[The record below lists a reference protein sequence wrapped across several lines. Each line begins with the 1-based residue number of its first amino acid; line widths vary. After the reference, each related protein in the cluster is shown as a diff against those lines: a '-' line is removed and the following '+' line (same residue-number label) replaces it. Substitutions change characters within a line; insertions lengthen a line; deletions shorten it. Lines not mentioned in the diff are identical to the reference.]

1 MLKLKEYQIRTI
13 EKLGMF
19 LEKARLTDPQLAFIE
34 EQDAKDYS
42 SKYKQL
48 PGMEDIPYICLRL
61 PTGGGKTLLSSY
73 AISVASDK
81 YLEKEYQIVLWLVPT
96 DIIRKQTL
104 EVLKDQ
110 LHPNRAILDEQ
121 FSGQVRVY
129 DIGDFT
135 QLRPQDLQEAT
146 NIFVTTFAA
155 FRVNSTD
162 GRKVYAHNENLESHF
177 GRISVAD
184 YFEKDEYGK
193 VKYSFANLLAYTCPL
208 VVIDEAHNHHSKLS
222 TEVLQRL
229 RPSAIIEFT
238 ATPAEN
244 SNVLFKV
251 SASELKAEDMIKLP
265 VRLAEHRSWEDAVT
279 NAIQTRERLEELA
292 NQESSYIRPIV
303 LFQAENIDREVTV
316 EVILKYLVD
325 QEEIPRE
332 QIAIAT
338 GSQRELDR
346 INLFLP
352 DCPIRFVIT
361 VQALKEGW
369 DCSFA
374 YVFCSLARVQSSK
387 DAEQLLG
394 RVLRMPYAKRRKH
407 DDLNRAYAHVS
418 VSTWAEA
425 IDKIRDNLIGMGF
438 EDVEA
443 EANIQYTQPLF
454 DDPQVLEEKQELII
468 YVQSEPNVAVLNLG
482 LQADMTVEKSEEGN
496 YKVTVVTT
504 TKQDL
509 HELIEKAPDV
519 FNNIDDRNKLIQ
531 AVVTTKTY
539 SRPLAPSEKGETIVV
554 PQLCLDFGDGAGI
567 ADREAFLPSGWD
579 LLSFSAILDNF
590 QVNEENHIYE
600 IDIQGTKLTERSV
613 GSQETLNFRTAT
625 HWSQVQLVH
634 WLDRKLRQSDIQ
646 YNALVEYIRRAVQH
660 LQDHKRVSLP
670 DLVRLRYILEK
681 LLREKIA
688 VNRKA
693 AYEAGVQA
701 ILFDTPQVATVGPA
715 ATMVF
720 RPGSYPVKSCY
731 RGRVKFDKHLY
742 PIIGDMN
749 NEEEDCAKIIA
760 SHKKVKT
767 WVRNIECQPQF
778 SFWLPTS
785 TDKFYPDFVAELT
798 DGKIL
803 VVEYKGEH
811 LVTNTDTREKD
822 LLGQLWMK
830 QSNGTCLFIMA
841 VKKDEKGR
849 SLSQQIDAIIN

>member
-1 MLKLKEYQIRTI
+1 MLKLKEYQVRTI
-13 EKLGMF
+13 DKLALF
-19 LEKARLTDPQLAFIE
+19 LEKARLTDPQLAFIA
-34 EQDAKDYS
+34 EQDAQGYS

-48 PGMEDIPYICLRL
+48 SGLEDIPYICLRL

-73 AISVASDK
+73 TISVASDK
-81 YLEKEYQIVLWLVPT
+81 YLEQDYPVVLWLVPT

-104 EVLKDQ
+104 DVLNNP
-110 LHPNRAILDEQ
+110 LHPNREILNER
-121 FSGQVRVY
+121 FGGRVKIY
-129 DIGDFT
+129 DIGDFA

-146 NIFVTTFAA
+146 NIFITTFAS

-177 GRISVAD
+177 GRIPDAE
-184 YFEKDEYGK
+184 YFEKDDHGK
-193 VKYSFANLLAYTCPL
+193 VKYSFANLLAYTRPL

-238 ATPAEN
+238 ATPADN

-292 NQESSYIRPIV
+292 AQEDSYIRPIV
-303 LFQAENIDREVTV
+303 LFQAENIDKEVTV
-316 EVILKYLVD
+316 DVILNYLVE

-332 QIAIAT
+332 QIAVAT
-338 GSQRELDR
+338 GSQRELDG

-407 DDLNRAYAHVS
+407 YDLNRAYAHVS

-443 EANIQYTQPLF
+443 EANIQYTLPLF
-454 DDPQVLEEKQELII
+454 DDPQVLEEKQELVI
-468 YVQSEPNVAVLNLG
+468 YVKSEPNVTALNLA
-482 LQADMTVEKSEEGN
+482 LQAEVEVEKSDDGN
-496 YKVTVVTT
+496 YKVTFVTN

-509 HELIEKAPDV
+509 HELMDRAPEV
-519 FNNIDDRNKLIQ
+519 FKNVDDRNKLIQ
-531 AVVTTKTY
+531 AVVTTKAY
-539 SRPLAPSEKGETIVV
+539 SRPLTPSEKGETIVV

-567 ADREAFLPSGWD
+567 ADRESFLPSGWD
-579 LLSFSAILDNF
+579 LLSFPATLDNF
-590 QVNEENHIYE
+590 QVNEEDHIYE
-600 IDIQGTKLTERSV
+600 IDIQGTKLTERTV
-613 GSQETLNFRTAT
+613 GSQETLNFGTAT

-634 WLDRKLRQSDIQ
+634 WLDRKLRQPDIQ
-646 YNALVEYIRRAVQH
+646 YNALVEYIRQSIQH
-660 LQDHKRVSLP
+660 LQDNKRVGLP

-681 LLREKIA
+681 LLHEKIA
-688 VNRKA
+688 MNRKA
-693 AYEAGVQA
+693 AYQAGVQA
-701 ILFDTPQVATVGPA
+701 ILFDMPQVATVGPA

-720 RPGSYPVKSCY
+720 RPDSYPVKSFY

-749 NEEEDCAKIIA
+749 SEEEDCAKVIS

-798 DGKIL
+798 DGRIL
-803 VVEYKGEH
+803 VVEYKGDH
-811 LVTNTDTREKD
+811 LATNTDTREKD
-822 LLGQLWMK
+822 LLGQLWAR
-830 QSNGTCLFIMA
+830 QSNGSCLFLMA
-841 VKKDEKGR
+841 TKKDVNGKT
-849 SLSQQIDAIIN
+849 LYQQIHELLN